1 MSSDL
6 TSKANRERVVFVMIS
21 LLVLQLV
28 LLSLQ
33 IESPSGSLLFK
44 TWVLAAQAPVI
55 ALTSRVTG
63 GIRNTWRNY
72 IWTVGARAENERL
85 HEAVRQ
91 LWMLNNAY
99 EQVKEENLRLHRLL
113 SLSESIPF
121 ETVGA
126 RVVARAPGF
135 LSNVV
140 YVDRGLEDGVQ
151 IDMPVL
157 SGDRIAGRTIVVSRH
172 QSQVQLISN
181 PDASMGAMLEQTR
194 TPGVLRGSGDLLMEL
209 DYVGNTEQVN
219 VGDVVLSSGLDG
231 IFPKGLVIGKV
242 ADSRRGNGVFRAI
255 KVEPGADLIR
265 LEELTILVGG
275 FKPERGLSQEP

>member
-1 MSSDL
+1 
-6 TSKANRERVVFVMIS
+6 MIP

-63 GIRNTWRNY
+63 GIRDIWRNY
-72 IWTVGARAENERL
+72 IWMIGARAENERL
-85 HEAVRQ
+85 RETVRR
-91 LWMLNNAY
+91 LSMLNSAY
-99 EQVKEENLRLHRLL
+99 KQVKQENLRLHRLL
-113 SLSESIPF
+113 SLSENIAF
-121 ETVGA
+121 EVVGA

-140 YVDRGLEDGVQ
+140 YIDRGLEDGVQ
-151 IDMPVL
+151 IDMPML

-242 ADSRRGNGVFRAI
+242 VDSRRGNGVFRSI

-265 LEELTILVGG
+265 LEELTVLVGG
-275 FKPERGLSQEP
+275 FRPERGLSQEP